1 MFHCFDEQSFRLK
14 YCELVIIIITIVVV
28 IFILFRKQI
37 TRNVRHFS
45 ISFSSFSFS
54 FSFFFFK
61 YICTL
66 PICNTV
72 TRLPKT

>member
-14 YCELVIIIITIVVV
+14 YCELVIIITIVVV

-54 FSFFFFK
+54 FFFFK
-61 YICTL
+61 YLYTA
-66 PICNTV
+66 NM
-72 TRLPKT
+72 